1 VSDAP
6 LDDKFP
12 AMADDGRDREQ
23 YDSYE
28 GFLKAAIRT
37 YWEQGAKSK
46 VNFLALLFASKE
58 AWQVAWGKVAT
69 PDGGKKVL
77 TGAAGAAALTL
88 ILRTVVGGPI
98 GILLTGAS
106 IASLVAIYVKN
117 HKRIWLKV
125 DRYKVVID
133 EYRTAYEEVRS
144 DWTEG
149 GLKDSQ
155 RDLMVDGLLGR
166 FLVELDSYEP
176 NDAVDEEEEDD
187 EKHSFAAHTE
197 KKRAEIE
204 REKARAKA
212 PNGEDESADDE

>member
-1 VSDAP
+1 
-6 LDDKFP
+6 
-12 AMADDGRDREQ
+12 MADDGRDREQ
-23 YDSYE
+23 YESYE

-37 YWEQGAKSK
+37 YWEQGARSK

-58 AWQVAWGKVAT
+58 AWQVAWGKVAS
-69 PDGGKKVL
+69 PDAGKKIL

-88 ILRTVVGGPI
+88 LLRTVVGGPI

-125 DRYKVVID
+125 DRYRIVID

-144 DWTEG
+144 DWAEG

-166 FLVELDSYEP
+166 FLAELDSYEP
-176 NDAVDEEEEDD
+176 DEEDAEEEDD
-187 EKHSFAAHTE
+187 GGSFAAHAE
-197 KKRAEIE
+197 KKRAAEEAAKE
-204 REKARAKA
+204 REKR
-212 PNGEDESADDE
+212 PNGEDADPDE

>member
-1 VSDAP
+1 
-6 LDDKFP
+6 
-12 AMADDGRDREQ
+12 
-23 YDSYE
+23 
-28 GFLKAAIRT
+28 
-37 YWEQGAKSK
+37 

-69 PDGGKKVL
+69 PGGGKTIL

-106 IASLVAIYVKN
+106 IASLVTIYVRN

-125 DRYKVVID
+125 ERYKIVID
-133 EYRTAYEEVRS
+133 EYRTAYEEVHS

-149 GLKDSQ
+149 GLRDSQ

-166 FLVELDSYEP
+166 FLMELDSYEP
-176 NDAVDEEEEDD
+176 NDEDD
-187 EKHSFAAHTE
+187 EVEDSKSGFAAHAE
-197 KKRAEIE
+197 KKRGEE
-204 REKARAKA
+204 EKLKAREKA
-212 PNGEDESADDE
+212 PNGKDESPEEE